1 MPRLSDKGLSLP
13 PSPIRKLVPYAEEA
27 ARHGVKVYHLNI
39 GQPDI
44 PTPQVRSMR
53 SKISTIRFLRMA
65 IRPVWRLTG
74 ASWSGIT
81 RVWGSNWVMK
91 TC

>member
-44 PTPQVRSMR
+44 PTPQV
-53 SKISTIRFLRMA
+53 A